1 MKEHQL
7 ADEVCCGGHPL
18 FRGLLVAASALLA
31 LLLANSRSL
40 AQPGLSGLP
49 LDNFQFK
56 ASHNSFEKDELMDDQ
71 LDNYNCWA
79 LELDLTVDSKCV
91 PYGIHVYHPAG
102 GRDLCLDEAIQE
114 ILRAND
120 LDERVTFI
128 WLDVTNPEPWPANRR
143 ELFRSGM
150 LALGADRIYPKKDF
164 EAYFALHQRWPS
176 WQHIHKLGKRFILV
190 LEDTQDGP
198 VAPDDDLFFIA
209 APSFQEATSPSQT
222 HATFINSKNADLANG
237 NPALNDRWLYRS
249 YPGFGSHDTETWEN
263 GVSRLFNLVGTDDID
278 QEYTIL
284 DSRTHSPQPL
294 YVNRMATTRLW
305 GTRGY
310 PMRDLPT
317 AILRASPGVTLR
329 LRPDNYPSPVSFAKP
344 MVVQKDPR
352 YAGIVVLGRP

>member
-1 MKEHQL
+1 MNYRLL
-7 ADEVCCGGHPL
+7 ASRFCCGGC
-18 FRGLLVAASALLA
+18 LLSRRRLVTVSAVLA
-31 LLLANSRSL
+31 LSL
-40 AQPGLSGLP
+40 ASPRSTAQTGSSGLP

-79 LELDLTVDSKCV
+79 VELDLTVDSKCV

-114 ILRAND
+114 ILRATD

-150 LALGADRIYPKKDF
+150 LALGADRIYHKKDF
-164 EAYFALHQRWPS
+164 DAYFAIHQCWPS

-190 LEDTQDGP
+190 LEDTQAGP

-209 APSFQEATSPSQT
+209 APSFQEATLPANA
-222 HATFINSKNADLANG
+222 HATFINVQNADLDHG
-237 NPALNDRWLYRS
+237 IPAPNDRWLYRS
-249 YPGFGSHDTETWEN
+249 WPGITSHDTETWEH
-263 GVSRLFNLVGTDDID
+263 GVSRRFNLVGTDDID
-278 QEYTIL
+278 QDYTIL

-294 YVNRMATTRLW
+294 YVHRAATARLW
-305 GTRGY
+305 GTRAY
-310 PMRDLPT
+310 PMNNLSS
-317 AILRASPGVTLR
+317 AITRASPGITMRIRPGSYPGPVTF
-329 LRPDNYPSPVSFAKP
+329 NKP
-344 MVVQKDPR
+344 MRVEPDARATGMVVIGTP
-352 YAGIVVLGRP
+352 

>member
-1 MKEHQL
+1 MKPNRLCSSCPWQSS
-7 ADEVCCGGHPL
+7 AAAV
-18 FRGLLVAASALLA
+18 LLTFLLTDPPV
-31 LLLANSRSL
+31 L
-40 AQPGLSGLP
+40 AQTGLSGLP

-71 LDNYNCWA
+71 LDNYNCWG
-79 LELDLTVDSKCV
+79 LELDLTRDAKCV

-114 ILRAND
+114 ILRSED
-120 LDERVTFI
+120 LEERVTFI

-150 LALGADRIYPKKDF
+150 LALGEDRIYPKNHF

-209 APSFQEATSPSQT
+209 APSLQAATDPANA
-222 HATFINSKNADLANG
+222 HVTFINVKNAALEHG
-237 NPALNDRWLYRS
+237 IPAPDDRWLYRAW
-249 YPGFGSHDTETWEN
+249 PGTGPSDPVKWED

-278 QEYTIL
+278 QDYTIL

-294 YVNRMATTRLW
+294 YVNRAATTRLW
-305 GTRGY
+305 GTRAY

-317 AILRASPGVTLR
+317 AIQRASPGITLR
-329 LRPDNYPSPVSFAKP
+329 LRPDNYPSPLTFAKP

-352 YAGIVVLGRP
+352 HAGIVVLGRP